1 MCQTLKHNV
10 MVNKSLCIQL
20 LSMKIYDMTNINV
33 LVLKEKDKYQM
44 MLRYDNEY
52 N

>member
-1 MCQTLKHNV
+1 MCQPLKHNV
-10 MVNKSLCIQL
+10 MVNKSLGIQL
-20 LSMKIYDMTNINV
+20 LSMKIYDMTNINF